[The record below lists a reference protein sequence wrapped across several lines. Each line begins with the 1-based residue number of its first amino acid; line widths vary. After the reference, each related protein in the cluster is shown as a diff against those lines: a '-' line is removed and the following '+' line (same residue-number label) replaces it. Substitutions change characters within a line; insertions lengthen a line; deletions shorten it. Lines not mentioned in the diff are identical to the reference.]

1 MWKTYDWEWHALRTT
16 GRTRPREVRVT
27 NTSSANHTFSR
38 TTGATLT
45 PNEIGSNVIS
55 KPAETDQ
62 VDILR
67 ARRIELGS
75 FLRHRR
81 TRLKPEDIGLE
92 ASGRR
97 HVRGLRRAEVAQAAN
112 IGISWY
118 TMLEQGSVEN
128 VSAET
133 INAIA
138 GALRLTFRERE
149 YMRSLA
155 VRSFEELHVD
165 AREPSSAQVDFVR
178 SFALGGA
185 FIHSGRHDV
194 VAWNEFADQ
203 VFDFSAQGPEP
214 NLLRIMLTDS
224 AVQAR
229 FAAPRWSEI
238 LERML
243 GGFRNSYAALG
254 DTRFED
260 LISELSC
267 YEAFARLWEERPLS
281 MPPCERQ
288 TVVHPKL
295 GTIDCN
301 VMAFM
306 TPSSP
311 TYTVILMTV
320 AKPARGGASPATP
333 PERPALS
340 AAAALEI
347 RRRRRVTL
355 GAFLR
360 HRREQMRPADI
371 GLASIGRRHVKGL
384 RRDEVADLAGIGISW
399 YSMLEQGRVENI
411 TPTTLNA
418 IARALK
424 LGIRERQYLRNLAT
438 DSFAE
443 LSTLGTEPNEVL
455 LEFVRTYPL
464 GHAHFHDGRFDLYAW
479 NDMADELYEF
489 SKYARP
495 NLLEIMTREAGPQ
508 RRHISPNWRNV
519 LDRMLGHFRFT
530 FGQYGDVHYSELIDR
545 LCDES
550 PAFRAAWSEHPTI
563 ADPPAERILVRY
575 DERGLMEL
583 QVIQL
588 IPYANPAFVLILK
601 NIGTS

>member
-1 MWKTYDWEWHALRTT
+1 MKC
-16 GRTRPREVRVT
+16 
-27 NTSSANHTFSR
+27 SS
-38 TTGATLT
+38 
-45 PNEIGSNVIS
+45 VIS
-55 KPAETDQ
+55 KPADMTEA
-62 VDILR
+62 DILR
-67 ARRIELGS
+67 ARRVELGS

-81 TRLKPEDIGLE
+81 ARLKPEDLGLE

-97 HVRGLRRAEVAQAAN
+97 HVRGLRRDEVAQAAN

-118 TMLEQGSVEN
+118 TMLEQGNVEN

-133 INAIA
+133 ISAIA

-149 YMRSLA
+149 YMRALA

-165 AREPSSAQVDFVR
+165 AREPQPALVDFVR
-178 SFALGGA
+178 SFELGGA

-194 VAWNEFADQ
+194 VAWNHFADTI
-203 VFDFSAQGPEP
+203 FNFSASGPEP

-229 FAAPRWSEI
+229 FEVPQWSEI

-243 GGFRNSYAALG
+243 GGFRNSHAALG

-260 LISELSC
+260 LISELSS
-267 YEAFARLWEERPLS
+267 YETFARLWAERPLS
-281 MPPCERQ
+281 MPPCGRQ
-288 TVVHPKL
+288 TVVHPTF
-295 GTIDCN
+295 GSFECA
-301 VMAFM
+301 VMAF
-306 TPSSP
+306 TAPSSP
-311 TYTVILMTV
+311 TYTIILMTNV
-320 AKPARGGASPATP
+320 TP
-333 PERPALS
+333 PHRGPCPAIPAERPPLS
-340 AAAALEI
+340 AAASLAA

-360 HRREQMRPADI
+360 DRRERMRPADV
-371 GLASIGRRHVKGL
+371 GLASVGRRHVKGL

-411 TPTTLNA
+411 TPATLNA

-424 LGIRERQYLRNLAT
+424 LGIRERQYLRNLAA

-443 LSTLGTEPNEVL
+443 LSTLGTEPNGVL

-464 GHAHFHDGRFDLYAW
+464 GHAHFHDGLFDLYAW

-489 SKYARP
+489 SRHARP
-495 NLLEIMTREAGPQ
+495 NLLKIMTREAGPRQ
-508 RRHISPNWRNV
+508 RHVSPNWRNV

-530 FGQYGDVHYSELIDR
+530 FGQYGDAQYSELIDR

-550 PAFRAAWSEHPTI
+550 PAFRDAWSEHPTI
-563 ADPPAERILVRY
+563 ADPPAEKVLIRY
-575 DERGLMEL
+575 EKRGMLEL

-601 NIGTS
+601 NFGTGKPASR

>member
-1 MWKTYDWEWHALRTT
+1 MGCH
-16 GRTRPREVRVT
+16 
-27 NTSSANHTFSR
+27 
-38 TTGATLT
+38 
-45 PNEIGSNVIS
+45 VIS
-55 KPAETDQ
+55 EPAEKSSFE
-62 VDILR
+62 ILR
-67 ARRIELGS
+67 SRRIELGS

-92 ASGRR
+92 TSGRR
-97 HVRGLRRAEVAQAAN
+97 HVRGLRRDEVAQAAN

-118 TMLEQGSVEN
+118 TMLEQGNVEN

-149 YMRSLA
+149 YMRALA

-165 AREPSSAQVDFVR
+165 AREPSPALVHFVR
-178 SFALGGA
+178 SFTLGAA

-194 VAWNEFADQ
+194 VAWNGFADQ
-203 VFDFSAQGPEP
+203 FFEFSAHGPEP
-214 NLLRIMLTDS
+214 NLLRIMLTD
-224 AVQAR
+224 ATVQAR
-229 FAAPRWSEI
+229 FAVPDWSEI

-243 GGFRNSYAALG
+243 GGFRNSHAALG

-260 LISELSC
+260 LIAELGR
-267 YEAFARLWEERPLS
+267 YEAFSRLWEERPLS

-288 TVVHPKL
+288 TVVHPHL
-295 GTIDCN
+295 GTIECD

-311 TYTVILMTV
+311 TYTVVLMTI
-320 AKPARGGASPATP
+320 AKPARGGASPAIP
-333 PERPALS
+333 AERPALS
-340 AAAALEI
+340 AAAALDV
-347 RRRRRVTL
+347 RRRRRVAL
-355 GAFLR
+355 GSFLR
-360 HRREQMRPADI
+360 DRRERMRPADI

-418 IARALK
+418 IAGALK
-424 LGIRERQYLRNLAT
+424 LGIRERQYLRNLAA

-464 GHAHFHDGRFDLYAW
+464 GHAHFHDGRFDMYAW

-489 SKYARP
+489 SNHPRP
-495 NLLEIMTREAGPQ
+495 NLLEIMTREPGP
-508 RRHISPNWRNV
+508 RLRHVSPNWRNV

-530 FGQYGDVHYSELIDR
+530 FGQYGDAQYSELIDR

-550 PAFRAAWSEHPTI
+550 PAFRDAWSEHPTI
-563 ADPPAERILVRY
+563 ADPPAETILVRY
-575 DERGLMEL
+575 EERGLLEL

-601 NIGTS
+601 NVRAG

>member
-1 MWKTYDWEWHALRTT
+1 
-16 GRTRPREVRVT
+16 
-27 NTSSANHTFSR
+27 
-38 TTGATLT
+38 
-45 PNEIGSNVIS
+45 VIV
-55 KPAETDQ
+55 KAAETSA

-67 ARRIELGS
+67 SRRIELGS

-81 TRLKPEDIGLE
+81 TRLKPGDIGLE

-97 HVRGLRRAEVAQAAN
+97 HVRGLRRDEVAQAAN

-118 TMLEQGSVEN
+118 TMLEQGNVEN

-165 AREPSSAQVDFVR
+165 AREPAPALIDFIR
-178 SFALGGA
+178 TFPLGGA

-194 VAWNEFADQ
+194 VAWNEFADH
-203 VFDFSAQGPEP
+203 FFNFSAHGPQP
-214 NLLRIMLTDS
+214 NLLRIMLTDP

-229 FAAPRWSEI
+229 FELPRWDAI

-243 GGFRNSYAALG
+243 GGFRNSHAALG
-254 DTRFED
+254 DTSFED
-260 LISELSC
+260 LISELSGH
-267 YEAFARLWEERPLS
+267 ETFARLWEERPLS
-281 MPPCERQ
+281 MPPCGPQ
-288 TVVHPKL
+288 SIVHPAL
-295 GTIDCN
+295 GAIDCN
-301 VMAFM
+301 VMAFT

-320 AKPARGGASPATP
+320 AKPARGGASPAVRA
-333 PERPALS
+333 ERAGLS
-340 AAAALEI
+340 AAAADEV

-355 GAFLR
+355 GVFLR
-360 HRREQMRPADI
+360 HRRERMRPADI
-371 GLASIGRRHVKGL
+371 GLTPIGRRHVKGL

-418 IARALK
+418 IATALR
-424 LGIRERQYLRNLAT
+424 LEIRERQYLRNLAA

-443 LSTLGTEPNEVL
+443 LSTLGTEPNDVL

-489 SKYARP
+489 SKHARP
-495 NLLEIMTREAGPQ
+495 NLLEIMTRELGPQ
-508 RRHISPNWRNV
+508 MRHVSPSWRYV

-530 FGQYGDVHYSELIDR
+530 FGQYGDARYSELIDR

-550 PAFRAAWSEHPTI
+550 PAFRAAWSEPPTI
-563 ADPPAERILVRY
+563 AAPPAESILVRY
-575 DERGLMEL
+575 EERGLMEL

-588 IPYANPAFVLILK
+588 IPYANPSFIVILK
-601 NIGTS
+601 NMRPDQVP

>member
-1 MWKTYDWEWHALRTT
+1 
-16 GRTRPREVRVT
+16 
-27 NTSSANHTFSR
+27 
-38 TTGATLT
+38 
-45 PNEIGSNVIS
+45 
-55 KPAETDQ
+55 
-62 VDILR
+62 
-67 ARRIELGS
+67 
-75 FLRHRR
+75 
-81 TRLKPEDIGLE
+81 
-92 ASGRR
+92 
-97 HVRGLRRAEVAQAAN
+97 
-112 IGISWY
+112 
-118 TMLEQGSVEN
+118 MLEQGNVEN

-133 INAIA
+133 ITAIA

-149 YMRSLA
+149 YMRALA

-165 AREPSSAQVDFVR
+165 AREPSPALVDFVR
-178 SFALGGA
+178 SFTLGGA

-203 VFDFSAQGPEP
+203 FFNFSAHGREP
-214 NLLRIMLTDS
+214 HLLRIMLTDE

-229 FAAPRWSEI
+229 FAFPQWSEI

-254 DTRFED
+254 DARFEE
-260 LISELSC
+260 LISELSSH
-267 YEAFARLWEERPLS
+267 ETFARLWQERPLS
-281 MPPCERQ
+281 IPPCGPQ

-295 GTIDCN
+295 GTIECN

-311 TYTVILMTV
+311 TYSVILMTI
-320 AKPARGGASPATP
+320 AKPARGGATP
-333 PERPALS
+333 VIGAEPRAIS
-340 AAAALEI
+340 AATGLDV
-347 RRRRRVTL
+347 RRRRRATL

-360 HRREQMRPADI
+360 DRRERMRPADI

-418 IARALK
+418 IARTLQ
-424 LGIRERQYLRNLAT
+424 LGIRERQYLRNLAA

-443 LSTLGTEPNEVL
+443 ISTVGTEPNEVL

-464 GHAHFHDGRFDLYAW
+464 GHAHFHDSRFDLYAW

-489 SKYARP
+489 SKHTRP

-508 RRHISPNWRNV
+508 HRHVSPNWRNV

-530 FGQYGDVHYSELIDR
+530 FAQYGDAQSSELIDR
-545 LCDES
+545 LCDEC
-550 PAFRAAWSEHPTI
+550 PAFREAWSEHPTI
-563 ADPPAERILVRY
+563 AEPPAESILVRY
-575 DERGLMEL
+575 EERGLLEL

-588 IPYANPAFVLILK
+588 VPYANPTFVLILK
-601 NIGTS
+601 NLLTS

>member
-1 MWKTYDWEWHALRTT
+1 M
-16 GRTRPREVRVT
+16 
-27 NTSSANHTFSR
+27 
-38 TTGATLT
+38 
-45 PNEIGSNVIS
+45 IS
-55 KPAETDQ
+55 KPAEINQ

-81 TRLKPEDIGLE
+81 TRLRPEDIGLT

-97 HVRGLRRAEVAQAAN
+97 HVRGLRRDEVAQAAN

-118 TMLEQGSVEN
+118 TMLEQGNVEN

-165 AREPSSAQVDFVR
+165 AREPSPAVIDFIR
-178 SFALGGA
+178 SFATGGA

-194 VAWNEFADQ
+194 VAWNDFADQ
-203 VFDFSAQGPEP
+203 VFNFSAHGLEP

-229 FAAPRWSEI
+229 FESPEWDAI

-243 GGFRNSYAALG
+243 GGFRNSHAALG
-254 DTRFED
+254 DTSFED
-260 LISELSC
+260 LISELSS
-267 YEAFARLWEERPLS
+267 YETFARVWEERPLS
-281 MPPCERQ
+281 MPPCGPQ
-288 TVVHPKL
+288 TIVHPTL
-295 GTIDCN
+295 GTIACN

-311 TYTVILMTV
+311 TYTIILMTV
-320 AKPARGGASPATP
+320 AKPAQGGASGAVRAEP
-333 PERPALS
+333 PGLS
-340 AAAALEI
+340 AAVTLDV

-360 HRREQMRPADI
+360 DRRERMRPEDI
-371 GLASIGRRHVKGL
+371 GITPIGRRHVKGL

-418 IARALK
+418 IAAALR
-424 LGIRERQYLRNLAT
+424 LEIRERQYLRNLAA

-443 LSTLGTEPNEVL
+443 LSTLGTEPNDVL

-479 NDMADELYEF
+479 NDMADELYDF
-489 SKYARP
+489 SKHARP
-495 NLLEIMTREAGPQ
+495 NLLEIMTRELAPQ
-508 RRHISPNWRNV
+508 IRHVSPNWRGV

-530 FGQYGDVHYSELIDR
+530 FSQYGDAHYSKLIDR

-550 PAFRAAWSEHPTI
+550 PSFRAAWSEPPTI
-563 ADPPAERILVRY
+563 AAPPAESILVRY
-575 DERGLMEL
+575 EGRGLVEL

-588 IPYANPAFVLILK
+588 IPYANPSFILILK
-601 NIGTS
+601 NIRTSQLP

>member
-1 MWKTYDWEWHALRTT
+1 M
-16 GRTRPREVRVT
+16 
-27 NTSSANHTFSR
+27 
-38 TTGATLT
+38 
-45 PNEIGSNVIS
+45 IS
-55 KPAETDQ
+55 KSAETDQ
-62 VDILR
+62 ADILR

-97 HVRGLRRAEVAQAAN
+97 HVRGLRRDEVAQAAN

-118 TMLEQGSVEN
+118 TMLEQGNVEN

-133 INAIA
+133 ISAIA

-149 YMRSLA
+149 YMRALA

-165 AREPSSAQVDFVR
+165 AREPSPPLIDFVR
-178 SFALGGA
+178 SFGLGAA

-194 VAWNEFADQ
+194 VAWNEFADEL
-203 VFDFSAQGPEP
+203 FNFSAHGPCP
-214 NLLRIMLTDS
+214 NLLRIMLTDTS
-224 AVQAR
+224 VQDR
-229 FAAPRWSEI
+229 FAVPEWRAI

-243 GGFRNSYAALG
+243 GGFRNSHAALG
-254 DTRFED
+254 DARFES
-260 LISELSC
+260 LISELGC
-267 YEAFARLWEERPLS
+267 YEAFSQLWEERPLS
-281 MPPCERQ
+281 MPPCGPQ
-288 TVVHPKL
+288 TIVHPKL

-301 VMAFM
+301 VMAFT

-311 TYTVILMTV
+311 TYTIILMTV
-320 AKPARGGASPATP
+320 AKPVDEGACPATP
-333 PERPALS
+333 AERPVLS
-340 AAAALEI
+340 ATVAREV

-360 HRREQMRPADI
+360 DRRERMRPADV
-371 GLASIGRRHVKGL
+371 GLASLGRRHVKGL

-411 TPTTLNA
+411 TSTTLNA

-424 LGIRERQYLRNLAT
+424 LGIRERQYLRNLAA
-438 DSFAE
+438 DSFTE

-455 LEFVRTYPL
+455 LEFVRTYPA
-464 GHAHFHDGRFDLYAW
+464 GHAHVHDGRFDLYAW

-489 SKYARP
+489 SKRARP
-495 NLLEIMTREAGPQ
+495 NLLEIMTREPGPQ
-508 RRHISPNWRNV
+508 RRHVSPDWRYV

-530 FGQYGDVHYSELIDR
+530 FGQFGDARYSELIDR

-550 PAFRAAWSEHPTI
+550 PAFRDAWCEHPTI
-563 ADPPAERILVRY
+563 AAPPVENILVRY
-575 DERGLMEL
+575 EERGLMEL

-588 IPYANPAFVLILK
+588 IPYANPSFVVILK
-601 NIGTS
+601 NIQTS

>member
-1 MWKTYDWEWHALRTT
+1 MRSL
-16 GRTRPREVRVT
+16 
-27 NTSSANHTFSR
+27 
-38 TTGATLT
+38 
-45 PNEIGSNVIS
+45 VIS
-55 KPAETDQ
+55 KWADTDQ
-62 VDILR
+62 VEILR

-92 ASGRR
+92 VSGRR
-97 HVRGLRRAEVAQAAN
+97 HVRGLRRDEVAQAAN

-118 TMLEQGSVEN
+118 TMLEQGNVEN

-133 INAIA
+133 ISAIA

-165 AREPSSAQVDFVR
+165 AREPSPPLVDFVR
-178 SFALGGA
+178 SFKLGGA
-185 FIHSGRHDV
+185 FVHSGRHDV

-203 VFDFSAQGPEP
+203 FFNFSAHGPEP
-214 NLLRIMLTDS
+214 NLLRIMLTDTS
-224 AVQAR
+224 VQDR
-229 FAAPRWSEI
+229 FAVPEWRAI

-243 GGFRNSYAALG
+243 GGFRNSHAALG
-254 DTRFED
+254 DARFES
-260 LISELSC
+260 LISELGC
-267 YEAFARLWEERPLS
+267 YETFSQLWEERPLS
-281 MPPCERQ
+281 MPPCGPQ
-288 TVVHPKL
+288 TIVHPKL

-306 TPSSP
+306 TPSCP
-311 TYTVILMTV
+311 TYTIILMTV
-320 AKPARGGASPATP
+320 AKPASEGACPATP
-333 PERPALS
+333 ADRPVLS
-340 AAAALEI
+340 ATAALEV
-347 RRRRRVTL
+347 RRRRRVAL

-360 HRREQMRPADI
+360 DRRERMRPADI
-371 GLASIGRRHVKGL
+371 GLASLGRRHVKGL

-411 TPTTLNA
+411 TATTLNA

-424 LGIRERQYLRNLAT
+424 LGIRERQYLRNLAA
-438 DSFAE
+438 DSFTE
-443 LSTLGTEPNEVL
+443 LSTLGTEPNEAL
-455 LEFVRTYPL
+455 LEFVRTYPA

-489 SKYARP
+489 SKHARP
-495 NLLEIMTREAGPQ
+495 NLLEIMTREPGPQ
-508 RRHISPNWRNV
+508 HRHVSPNWRYV

-530 FGQYGDVHYSELIDR
+530 FGQFGDARYSELIDR

-550 PAFRAAWSEHPTI
+550 PAFRDAWSEDPTI
-563 ADPPAERILVRY
+563 AAPPVENILVRY
-575 DERGLMEL
+575 EERGLIEL

-588 IPYANPAFVLILK
+588 IPYANPSFVLILK
-601 NIGTS
+601 NIQTS

>member
-1 MWKTYDWEWHALRTT
+1 MWETYDCEWHALRTT
-16 GRTRPREVRVT
+16 RPAAHESAPVI
-27 NTSSANHTFSR
+27 NTSSANHTFWG
-38 TTGATLT
+38 TTGARLLGM
-45 PNEIGSNVIS
+45 NVLHVIS
-55 KPAETDQ
+55 NAAESNQ
-62 VDILR
+62 GDILR

-92 ASGRR
+92 VSGRR
-97 HVRGLRRAEVAQAAN
+97 HVRGLRRDEVAQAAN

-118 TMLEQGSVEN
+118 TMLEQGNVEN

-165 AREPSSAQVDFVR
+165 AREPSPALLDFVR

-203 VFDFSAQGPEP
+203 FFNFSVHGPEP
-214 NLLRIMLTDS
+214 NLLRIMLTDT
-224 AVQAR
+224 AVQGR
-229 FAAPRWSEI
+229 FEVPGWSEI

-243 GGFRNSYAALG
+243 GGFRNSHAALG
-254 DTRFED
+254 DTRFEN
-260 LISELSC
+260 LISELSS
-267 YEAFARLWEERPLS
+267 YDTFARLWEERPLS
-281 MPPCERQ
+281 TPPCAPQ
-288 TVVHPKL
+288 TVVHPKF
-295 GTIDCN
+295 GMIDCN

-306 TPSSP
+306 APSSP
-311 TYTVILMTV
+311 TYTVILMTI
-320 AKPARGGASPATP
+320 AKPAHGGSSPVIPA
-333 PERPALS
+333 ERPALS
-340 AAAALEI
+340 AAAALEV

-360 HRREQMRPADI
+360 DRRERMLPADI

-399 YSMLEQGRVENI
+399 YSMLEQGRVDNI

-418 IARALK
+418 IAGALK
-424 LGIRERQYLRNLAT
+424 LGIRERQYLRNLAA

-489 SKYARP
+489 SKHVRP
-495 NLLEIMTREAGPQ
+495 NLLEIMTRESGPQ
-508 RRHISPNWRNV
+508 LRHVSPNWRDV

-530 FGQYGDVHYSELIDR
+530 FGQYGDARYSELIDR
-545 LCDES
+545 LCEDS
-550 PAFRAAWSEHPTI
+550 PAFRDLWSEHATI
-563 ADPPAERILVRY
+563 AEPPSEKIVVRY
-575 DERGLMEL
+575 ENRGLVEL

-588 IPYANPAFVLILK
+588 IPYANPAYVLILK
-601 NIGTS
+601 NLDQ

>member
-1 MWKTYDWEWHALRTT
+1 MNR
-16 GRTRPREVRVT
+16 
-27 NTSSANHTFSR
+27 FS
-38 TTGATLT
+38 
-45 PNEIGSNVIS
+45 VIS
-55 KPAETDQ
+55 KPAESNH

-67 ARRIELGS
+67 TRRIELGS

-92 ASGRR
+92 VSGRR
-97 HVRGLRRAEVAQAAN
+97 HVRGLRRDEVAQAAN

-118 TMLEQGSVEN
+118 TMLEQGNVEN
-128 VSAET
+128 VGAET

-149 YMRSLA
+149 YMRALA

-165 AREPSSAQVDFVR
+165 AREPSPALVDFVR
-178 SFALGGA
+178 SFTLGAA

-194 VAWNEFADQ
+194 VAWNDFADE
-203 VFDFSAQGPEP
+203 FFNFSAHGPEP

-224 AVQAR
+224 AVRAR
-229 FAAPRWSEI
+229 FEVPGWNEI

-243 GGFRNSYAALG
+243 GGFRNSHAALG
-254 DTRFED
+254 DTSFEN
-260 LISELSC
+260 LISELSR
-267 YEAFARLWEERPLS
+267 YDAFARLWEERPLS

-288 TVVHPKL
+288 SFVHPKL
-295 GTIDCN
+295 GTIECN
-301 VMAFM
+301 VMAFT

-311 TYTVILMTV
+311 TYTIILMTV
-320 AKPARGGASPATP
+320 AKPAHGGASPAIP
-333 PERPALS
+333 AERRALS
-340 AAAALEI
+340 AAAALAV

-360 HRREQMRPADI
+360 DRRERMRPADI
-371 GLASIGRRHVKGL
+371 GLTSIGRRHVKGL

-399 YSMLEQGRVENI
+399 YAMLEQGRVENI

-418 IARALK
+418 IAGALK
-424 LGIRERQYLRNLAT
+424 LGIRERQYLRNLAA

-489 SKYARP
+489 SKHARP
-495 NLLEIMTREAGPQ
+495 NLLEIMTREPGPQ
-508 RRHISPNWRNV
+508 VRHVSPNWRNV
-519 LDRMLGHFRFT
+519 LDRMLAHFRFT
-530 FGQYGDVHYSELIDR
+530 FGQYGDAHYSELIDR
-545 LCDES
+545 LCEES
-550 PAFRAAWSEHPTI
+550 PAFRDAWSEPPTI
-563 ADPPAERILVRY
+563 AAPPAEKILVRY
-575 DERGLMEL
+575 EERGLVEL
-583 QVIQL
+583 QVLQL
-588 IPYANPAFVLILK
+588 IPYANPSFVLILK
-601 NIGTS
+601 NIGTPA

>member
-1 MWKTYDWEWHALRTT
+1 
-16 GRTRPREVRVT
+16 
-27 NTSSANHTFSR
+27 
-38 TTGATLT
+38 
-45 PNEIGSNVIS
+45 VIS
-55 KPAETDQ
+55 KPAATNQGDS
-62 VDILR
+62 LR

-81 TRLKPEDIGLE
+81 ARLKPEDIGLA

-97 HVRGLRRAEVAQAAN
+97 HVRGLRRDEVAQAAN

-118 TMLEQGSVEN
+118 TMLEQGNVEN

-138 GALRLTFRERE
+138 SALRLTFRERE

-165 AREPSSAQVDFVR
+165 AREPSPALVDFVR
-178 SFALGGA
+178 SFTLGGA

-203 VFDFSAQGPEP
+203 LFNLSAHAPQP

-224 AVQAR
+224 AVQTR
-229 FAAPRWSEI
+229 FEVPQWSEI

-243 GGFRNSYAALG
+243 GGFRNSHAALG
-254 DTRFED
+254 DSSFED
-260 LISELSC
+260 LISELRR
-267 YEAFARLWEERPLS
+267 YETFTRIWEERPLS
-281 MPPCERQ
+281 VPPCEPHMI
-288 TVVHPKL
+288 VHPKL
-295 GTIDCN
+295 GAIDCN

-306 TPSSP
+306 VPSSP
-311 TYTVILMTV
+311 TYTVILMTI
-320 AKPARGGASPATP
+320 AKPQRGGASPAIP
-333 PERPALS
+333 AKRPVLTSDAT
-340 AAAALEI
+340 LEV

-360 HRREQMRPADI
+360 DRRERMRPADV
-371 GLASIGRRHVKGL
+371 GLASVGRRHVKGL

-418 IARALK
+418 IAGALK
-424 LGIRERQYLRNLAT
+424 LGVRERQYLRNLAA

-443 LSTLGTEPNEVL
+443 LSTLGSDPNEVL
-455 LEFVRTYPL
+455 LDFVRTYPL

-489 SKYARP
+489 SKHARP
-495 NLLEIMTREAGPQ
+495 NLLEIMSREAGP
-508 RRHISPNWRNV
+508 RLRHVSPDWRNV

-530 FGQYGDVHYSELIDR
+530 FSQYGDAQYSDLIDR

-550 PAFRAAWSEHPTI
+550 PAFRDAWSDHPTI
-563 ADPPAERILVRY
+563 GDPPAEKILVRY
-575 DERGLMEL
+575 ERRGLMEL

-588 IPYANPAFVLILK
+588 IPYANPAFALILK
-601 NIGTS
+601 NIDQR